1 MESLIWNTVLTVVL
15 GLLGWTL
22 KEKAVEISRL
32 GILLNK
38 TREEIAKEYI
48 TKQEVHMDINRVLE
62 RLEKLDAKLDRIM
75 ESSSAVR
82 Q

>member
-1 MESLIWNTVLTVVL
+1 MEAMIWNTVLTVL
-15 GLLGWTL
+15 LALLGWTL
-22 KEKAVEISRL
+22 KEKAAEISRL
-32 GILLNK
+32 GILVNK

-62 RLEKLDAKLDRIM
+62 RLEKLDAKLDRLM

>member
-1 MESLIWNTVLTVVL
+1 MESLVWNTVLTVVL

-22 KEKAVEISRL
+22 KEKAAEISRL

-75 ESSSAVR
+75 ESSSTVR
-82 Q
+82 

>member
-22 KEKAVEISRL
+22 KEKTAEISRL
-32 GILLNK
+32 GILINK

>member
-1 MESLIWNTVLTVVL
+1 MEAMIWNTVLTVL
-15 GLLGWTL
+15 LALLGWIL
-22 KEKAVEISRL
+22 KEKAAEISRL
-32 GILLNK
+32 GILVNK

-62 RLEKLDAKLDRIM
+62 RLEKLDAKLDRLM

>member
-1 MESLIWNTVLTVVL
+1 MDSIIWNTVLTVLL

-22 KEKAVEISRL
+22 KEKTAEITRL

-38 TREEIAKEYI
+38 TREEVAKDYI

-62 RLEKLDAKLDRIM
+62 RLEKLDAKLDRLM
-75 ESSSAVR
+75 EGSNAVR

>member
-22 KEKAVEISRL
+22 KEKATEISRL
-32 GILLNK
+32 GILINK
-38 TREEIAKEYI
+38 TREEIAKEYV

-62 RLEKLDAKLDRIM
+62 RLERLDAKLDRIM

>member
-15 GLLGWTL
+15 GLLGWIL
-22 KEKAVEISRL
+22 KEKAAEISRL
-32 GILLNK
+32 GILINK
-38 TREEIAKEYI
+38 TREEIAKEYV

-62 RLEKLDAKLDRIM
+62 RLERLDAKLDRIM